1 MVEQREHGLI
11 QADEKIQSQEQ
22 QLIEQNMKIEEL
34 QKALK
39 VSPHWTAEQIRWV
52 FDDKGLFSS
61 VLHKNIS
68 CEYSL
73 ESPRRGDSNEYPQ
86 HVFMEKYGKLSLN
99 YPSIIIKYPPYL
111 FF

>member
-39 VSPHWTAEQIRWV
+39 VSR
-52 FDDKGLFSS
+52 SS
-61 VLHKNIS
+61 VKDLVLFLYK
-68 CEYSL
+68 YSL
-73 ESPRRGDSNEYPQ
+73 G
-86 HVFMEKYGKLSLN
+86 L
-99 YPSIIIKYPPYL
+99 
-111 FF
+111 

>member
-39 VSPHWTAEQIRWV
+39 VSGNSV
-52 FDDKGLFSS
+52 KDLLLF
-61 VLHKNIS
+61 LYK
-68 CEYSL
+68 YSL
-73 ESPRRGDSNEYPQ
+73 G
-86 HVFMEKYGKLSLN
+86 L
-99 YPSIIIKYPPYL
+99 
-111 FF
+111 

>member
-39 VSPHWTAEQIRWV
+39 VSQ
-52 FDDKGLFSS
+52 K
-61 VLHKNIS
+61 
-68 CEYSL
+68 
-73 ESPRRGDSNEYPQ
+73 RGHS
-86 HVFMEKYGKLSLN
+86 
-99 YPSIIIKYPPYL
+99 
-111 FF
+111 

>member
-39 VSPHWTAEQIRWV
+39 VSR
-52 FDDKGLFSS
+52 SS
-61 VLHKNIS
+61 VKDLVLFLYK
-68 CEYSL
+68 YSL
-73 ESPRRGDSNEYPQ
+73 GLWC
-86 HVFMEKYGKLSLN
+86 MTC
-99 YPSIIIKYPPYL
+99 
-111 FF
+111 